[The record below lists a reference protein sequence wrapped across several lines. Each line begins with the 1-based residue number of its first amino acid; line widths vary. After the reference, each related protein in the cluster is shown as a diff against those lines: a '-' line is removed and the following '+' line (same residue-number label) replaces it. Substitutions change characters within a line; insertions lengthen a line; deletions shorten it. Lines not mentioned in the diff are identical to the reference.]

1 MTKRLTVALAATAIL
16 AQCGG
21 DNPVGPSD
29 LFGSSYVPSV
39 ACTGKWKLDDGE
51 HDFEFRVVNNI
62 DRPRSLH
69 TFRFDYR
76 QDSGDAWILE
86 GTRSHVSGALSYVH
100 LPLFE
105 SLSSPPFEWRAR
117 ACPAGTSPCSD
128 WSEVVRWTVRSC
140 AFIKGGDE

>member
-1 MTKRLTVALAATAIL
+1 MTKRLTLALATTAIL

-29 LFGSSYVPSV
+29 LSVQVYVPSV

-51 HDFEFRVVNNI
+51 HDFEWRVLNNI
-62 DRPRSLH
+62 DRPRALDR
-69 TFRFDYR
+69 FRFQYR
-76 QDSGDAWILE
+76 QDSGDAWILDS
-86 GTRSHVSGALSYVH
+86 GTSLVSGALSYKH

-117 ACPAGTSPCSD
+117 ACPAGASPCSD
-128 WSEVVRWTVRSC
+128 WSETVRWTVRSC